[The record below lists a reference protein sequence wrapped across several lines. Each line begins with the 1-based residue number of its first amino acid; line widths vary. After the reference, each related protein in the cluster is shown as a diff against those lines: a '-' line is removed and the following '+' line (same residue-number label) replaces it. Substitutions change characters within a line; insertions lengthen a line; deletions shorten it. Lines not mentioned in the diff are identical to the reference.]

1 MDIESIDISRYHF
14 ARFDRPLDSDSIQK
28 QNLPFLSVVQADR
41 GVYGLTLDTEGE
53 LKIPEGRFYV
63 APSFTP
69 QSLKHYRSEG
79 RFAARY
85 LFIDV
90 ILNKKYRLDDVF
102 EFPVL
107 PSAEESERLSL
118 AMDSYENAPTLCARM
133 QALYGII
140 DILLAIGHEK
150 GIYRNVEIY
159 PLVEYIHSN
168 YMNDI
173 TVKDMASIMN
183 MSESNLFS
191 FFKRATGESPVR
203 FLNDYRLSVACGM
216 LCHTDLHIGEVAA
229 AVGVPDQFYFSRI
242 FKSKYGVSP
251 VRYRKNQL
259 WQ

>member
-90 ILNKKYRLDDVF
+90 ILLFISSSKASCIF
-102 EFPVL
+102 
-107 PSAEESERLSL
+107 
-118 AMDSYENAPTLCARM
+118 
-133 QALYGII
+133 QI
-140 DILLAIGHEK
+140 ILLGVY
-150 GIYRNVEIY
+150 IY
-159 PLVEYIHSN
+159 
-168 YMNDI
+168 
-173 TVKDMASIMN
+173 MA
-183 MSESNLFS
+183 
-191 FFKRATGESPVR
+191 
-203 FLNDYRLSVACGM
+203 
-216 LCHTDLHIGEVAA
+216 
-229 AVGVPDQFYFSRI
+229 
-242 FKSKYGVSP
+242 KSLQKI
-251 VRYRKNQL
+251 
-259 WQ
+259 W